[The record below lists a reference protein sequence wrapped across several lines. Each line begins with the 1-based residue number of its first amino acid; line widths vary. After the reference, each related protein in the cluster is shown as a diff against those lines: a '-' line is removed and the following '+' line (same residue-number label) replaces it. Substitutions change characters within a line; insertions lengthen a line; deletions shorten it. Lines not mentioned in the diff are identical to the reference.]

1 MKKPGKN
8 LQQRSLSLLQVLMIL
23 GVTFVA
29 TTVVLQLQVEYNLLI
44 LIYALSAVAVLLYW
58 KIRNRMDRDKMT
70 QEEARGDAWSA
81 PPSPKG
87 RAAVR
92 AAAQADRVRVI
103 TPPPGARRKP
113 PWTPPGG
120 CCPTS
125 TAPPSGSRPSRP
137 PWSRPSW
144 ARVSRSRK
152 KGLPAKEDGDM

>member
-1 MKKPGKN
+1 
-8 LQQRSLSLLQVLMIL
+8 MIL

-70 QEEARGDAWSA
+70 QEEARGGRPGECRH
-81 PPSPKG
+81 PPRG

-92 AAAQADRVRVI
+92 AAAQRDDPGDHP
-103 TPPPGARRKP
+103 PPPGARRKP

-120 CCPTS
+120 RCPTS
-125 TAPPSGSRPSRP
+125 TAPPSGSRPSRL
-137 PWSRPSW
+137 PWSRP
-144 ARVSRSRK
+144 
-152 KGLPAKEDGDM
+152 